1 MKKRWWWTDYD
12 STKITYS
19 QDLINFEWTQLK
31 RTEFFVASSTVSI
44 EEHNIADLYISD
56 NESQKTSEEGE
67 FLYEMKKRRAHNHF
81 ENNWM
86 LGNRIAL
93 LASLKEYY
101 RSSESFFHKYML
113 QSFHVKRFR
122 DHQWKEFTE
131 AYFKDFG
138 VEALDKYDVTNNQ
151 RLWIMKPAENKNRSM
166 KSVIFKNYRDLK
178 DYVQK
183 EASELVSF
191 IIQRYVDRPF
201 LFKNRKF
208 GVFCYLMISRL
219 VILSLFRMAA

>member
-1 MKKRWWWTDYD
+1 M
-12 STKITYS
+12 
-19 QDLINFEWTQLK
+19 
-31 RTEFFVASSTVSI
+31 
-44 EEHNIADLYISD
+44 
-56 NESQKTSEEGE
+56 
-67 FLYEMKKRRAHNHF
+67 
-81 ENNWM
+81 
-86 LGNRIAL
+86 
-93 LASLKEYY
+93 
-101 RSSESFFHKYML
+101 
-113 QSFHVKRFR
+113 KRFR